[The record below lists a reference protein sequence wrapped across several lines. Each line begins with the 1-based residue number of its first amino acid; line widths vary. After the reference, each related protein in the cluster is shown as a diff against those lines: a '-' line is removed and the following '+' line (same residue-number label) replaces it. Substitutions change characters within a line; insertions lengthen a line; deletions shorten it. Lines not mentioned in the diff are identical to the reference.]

1 MTVRAFDLSI
11 DAGVAELRLDAPQS
25 LNALTLGGIQA
36 LGAAVRQLRADPAV
50 RCLVIASTGKHFT
63 AGLDLTEFAAEDDRF
78 DVTSA
83 RARRRFEERL
93 STLMSELDL
102 LDRAPF
108 PVIAAIQGGCIG
120 AGVDLVTACDL
131 RLCSADAFFVIQEIN
146 VGLAA
151 DLGTLQRLAKLI
163 PPGLA
168 REYAYS
174 GRRLSAERALQI
186 GFVNSVHPT
195 AADTLVAARAL
206 ALEIAAKSPLA
217 IATSK
222 QALNFAR
229 DHDLRTALEQMAT
242 LQSARL
248 SLEEIREAVAAQQAG
263 RAPKFEDL

>member
-1 MTVRAFDLSI
+1 MTARTFELVL
-11 DAGVAELRLDAPQS
+11 DAGVAELRFDAPQN
-25 LNALTLGGIQA
+25 LNALTLAGIQT

-63 AGLDLTEFAAEDDRF
+63 AGLDLAEFVAADDRF

-83 RARRRFEERL
+83 RARRRFEDRL
-93 STLMSELDL
+93 TALMSELDV

-163 PPGLA
+163 PSGLA
-168 REYAYS
+168 REYAYT
-174 GRRLSAERALQI
+174 GRRLTAERGWQI

-206 ALEIAAKSPLA
+206 AREIADKSPLA

-229 DHDLRTALEQMAT
+229 DHDLRTALEHMAT

-248 SLEEIREAVAAQQAG
+248 SLEEIRESVAAHQAG
-263 RAPKFEDL
+263 RPPKFEDL